1 MKKMLLIL
9 LIPLS
14 VFGKTSLEQYQS
26 DLRKSDCSSAY
37 SEYTDFYHKTI
48 NRCDLINRVYQVKSD
63 CRKQTDEIMKKKI
76 KECVKKYQ
84 DRTWW
89 DKL

>member
-1 MKKMLLIL
+1 M
-9 LIPLS
+9 
-14 VFGKTSLEQYQS
+14 F
-26 DLRKSDCSSAY
+26 
-37 SEYTDFYHKTI
+37 
-48 NRCDLINRVYQVKSD
+48 NRVYQVKSD

>member
-1 MKKMLLIL
+1 MKKMLLIF

-14 VFGKTSLEQYQS
+14 TYSKLPDYGS
-26 DLRKSDCSSAY
+26 DLYKSDCSSVY
-37 SEYTDFYHKTI
+37 SEHTDFYIKTI
-48 NRCDLINRVYQVKSD
+48 NRCDLFNRVYQVKSD
-63 CRKQTDEIMKKKI
+63 CREQTDEIMKKKI

>member
-1 MKKMLLIL
+1 MVQTFTKATAHRCIVNTLN
-9 LIPLS
+9 
-14 VFGKTSLEQYQS
+14 
-26 DLRKSDCSSAY
+26 
-37 SEYTDFYHKTI
+37 FYIKTI
-48 NRCDLINRVYQVKSD
+48 NRCDLFNRVYQVKSD